1 MSVCVSVLSS
11 VSSYRCN
18 NIIYCFSLPAPIK
31 RGRKCPYFVYGYGTL
46 FEYEALELVHE
57 VTSQWQNV
65 KIYKSPEFGNML
77 VLDDNISEL
86 YTTVRQV

>member
-1 MSVCVSVLSS
+1 
-11 VSSYRCN
+11 
-18 NIIYCFSLPAPIK
+18 
-31 RGRKCPYFVYGYGTL
+31 VYGDGSL

-77 VLDDNISEL
+77 VLDDDISEL
-86 YTTVRQV
+86 HTTVREYLVLK